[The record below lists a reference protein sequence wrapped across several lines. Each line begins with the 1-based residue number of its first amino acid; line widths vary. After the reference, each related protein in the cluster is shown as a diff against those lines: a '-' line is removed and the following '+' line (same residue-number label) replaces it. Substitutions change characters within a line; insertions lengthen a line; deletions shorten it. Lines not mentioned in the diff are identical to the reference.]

1 MEMSPHVTLDTP
13 FLSTEEALRTAATV
27 SASILTEGKLAE
39 GYPTLPLHQLMAQ
52 RVRASIEALNCSL
65 AILECHSFTRMTSDW
80 AYEGQGRGFAQ
91 ILQTYDTLTQKLAD
105 LASRLVQERLQE
117 TDHLVLATGEL
128 ALLLPA
134 ATPAPA
140 PEGPIGESAARRAA
154 VLAGASPADAI
165 PRLAP

>member
-1 MEMSPHVTLDTP
+1 METIPHTTLDTP
-13 FLSTEEALRTAATV
+13 SLPKEEAPRTAATV
-27 SASILTEGKLAE
+27 SVPILTERGLAE
-39 GYPTLPLHQLMAQ
+39 RYATRPLHQLVAQ

-65 AILECHSFTRMTSDW
+65 AILECHSFIRMTSDW

-105 LASRLVQERLQE
+105 LSQRLVQGHLQE

-134 ATPAPA
+134 APPAPT
-140 PEGPIGESAARRAA
+140 PEGPIGGK
-154 VLAGASPADAI
+154 L
-165 PRLAP
+165 

>member
-1 MEMSPHVTLDTP
+1 MEMIPHVTLDTP
-13 FLSTEEALRTAATV
+13 SLSTEEALCTAATV
-27 SASILTEGKLAE
+27 SASILTERGRAE
-39 GYPTLPLHQLMAQ
+39 GYATLPLHQLMAQ

-80 AYEGQGRGFAQ
+80 AYEGQGRGFTQ

-105 LASRLVQERLQE
+105 LAQRLVQGHLQE

-134 ATPAPA
+134 APPAPA
-140 PEGPIGESAARRAA
+140 QREALE
-154 VLAGASPADAI
+154 
-165 PRLAP
+165 